1 MKVKSKISFALLTC
15 CLLLVVAFA
24 LFHSSFMS
32 KPTTDIPQPQKV
44 TIAVID
50 MNKALQAHPKYQEG
64 AALQQQLN
72 TLLASQQALANQ
84 QVAAAS
90 NNPGS
95 QSVVPQLDTAGGQ
108 NVSQQQ
114 QQLYQ
119 EKMSAKQAQLKTAFD
134 AQYAAART
142 QASAEYDAYS
152 AQLDKAD
159 QPTMFDIQ
167 LKLKTLQLSKEDGE
181 ALQAQ
186 VDKIHKEKADKLAA
200 KEKQISTALTAQM
213 TAEQQRS
220 AAQLES
226 YGKQVA
232 SDLRSSAAAA
242 PIEAPVSTA
251 ASDQVQ
257 PSGQTPSPSPDALA
271 AINKVKA
278 QLAALQA
285 LMIQDIENQCGKI
298 AQAKGYEIVVT
309 NVTAN
314 IHADDITAEVIAQ
327 FNN

>member
-15 CLLLVVAFA
+15 CLLLVVFA
-24 LFHSSFMS
+24 LFHSSFIS
-32 KPTTDIPQPQKV
+32 KPVTDIPQPPKV
-44 TIAVID
+44 TFAVID

-84 QVAAAS
+84 QAAAAS
-90 NNPGS
+90 NSLGS
-95 QSVVPQLDTAGGQ
+95 QPAVPQLDSTNGQ
-108 NVSQQQ
+108 NISQQQ

-134 AQYAAART
+134 AKYAASRKE
-142 QASAEYDAYS
+142 ASTEYDAYS
-152 AQLDKAD
+152 AQLDKED
-159 QPTMFDIQ
+159 QPAMFDIQ
-167 LKLKTLQLSKEDGE
+167 LKLKTLQLSKEAGE

-186 VDKIHKEKADKLAA
+186 LDKLQQEKSDKLAA

-232 SDLRSSAAAA
+232 ADLRSAVPAA
-242 PIEAPVSTA
+242 PAATAATEAP
-251 ASDQVQ
+251 DQVQ
-257 PSGQTPSPSPDALA
+257 SSGTAPSPSPDALA
-271 AINKVKA
+271 AIDKVKA
-278 QLAALQA
+278 QLAALQT
-285 LMIQDIENQCGKI
+285 LMVQDIENQCGKI